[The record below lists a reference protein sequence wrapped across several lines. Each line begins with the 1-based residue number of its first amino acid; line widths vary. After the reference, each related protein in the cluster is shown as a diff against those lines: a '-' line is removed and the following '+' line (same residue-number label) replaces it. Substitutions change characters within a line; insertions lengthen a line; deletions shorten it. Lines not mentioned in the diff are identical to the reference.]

1 MVEIR
6 RGSDGGAYSGSGG
19 VSGGDRLPWLEPVE
33 DEDDDGYGPG
43 PDDNPGGY
51 GGVIAAM
58 LAVLVGIAI
67 VTAGVVWFRHHR
79 AATADIGEVIHPEP
93 GPYKVKPTAAGGL
106 DTEQTGKV
114 AAGTSAGEDE
124 QTVMDYNAV
133 PEKPMITRQVAP
145 GKKPQLVVQAA
156 APPPAPVALPKPEP
170 APPPKPAQVATIAP
184 STPPAAPT
192 TFPGTIQLG
201 AFSSE
206 AKAKTAWKTLSG
218 RFAMLKEMTPAV
230 TAVDAGDNHL
240 FRLRATG
247 ATLPP
252 AQICA
257 RMHVAGDTCSVVGE

>member
-6 RGSDGGAYSGSGG
+6 RGSEGGSSGG
-19 VSGGDRLPWLEPVE
+19 PGGERLPWLEPVE
-33 DEDDDGYGPG
+33 DEDGYGYGPG
-43 PDDNPGGY
+43 PDDHPGSY

-93 GPYKVKPTAAGGL
+93 GPYKIKPPVTGGL

-114 AAGTSAGEDE
+114 AAGTSAGQDE

-133 PEKPMITRQVAP
+133 PEKPMITRRIEP
-145 GKKPQLVVQAA
+145 GKKPQLVVQPS

-170 APPPKPAQVATIAP
+170 APALKPAKATTAP
-184 STPPAAPT
+184 ATPLSPSA
-192 TFPGTIQLG
+192 TFAGTIQLG

-206 AKAKTAWKTLSG
+206 EKAKAAWKTLSG